1 MENGCCDSWQLF
13 VGRTTWTARERHDR
27 LLEPDIRDIRT
38 AASLGTARLEAHR
51 QAVRR
56 GNVAAVWL
64 ATRRSLAAV
73 AEAAHQDVAEAL
85 ALEEDELPALV
96 DGSSSDE
103 DEPVLVD
110 ASPGKPDFSLVIVD
124 EVSCARRQDV
134 MAMAFALRNLETQSR
149 GNLHAH
155 TRMAVPHGIFY
166 VAHSRV
172 KNSSSPSSSF
182 ALRTCRHV
190 FMSFHVGV
198 YCLCGDSSVVELR
211 VLGRYEAR
219 SPYGRPCPE
228 GWAPWNS

>member
-1 MENGCCDSWQLF
+1 MAHS
-13 VGRTTWTARERHDR
+13 ERHDR
-27 LLEPDIRDIRT
+27 VLDTIRLIRT
-38 AASLGTARLEAHR
+38 ARAASLRRRVLSLEAQLR
-51 QAVRR
+51 AVDL
-56 GNVAAVWL
+56 AAVKL

-110 ASPGKPDFSLVIVD
+110 ASPGKPDFSLVNVD

-134 MAMAFALRNLETQSR
+134 MATAFASTLVRNLETQSR

-182 ALRTCRHV
+182 ALGMYSCV
-190 FMSFHVGV
+190 F
-198 YCLCGDSSVVELR
+198 
-211 VLGRYEAR
+211 VLFVWRQF
-219 SPYGRPCPE
+219 CC
-228 GWAPWNS
+228 

>member
-1 MENGCCDSWQLF
+1 MVKSIRVSDFPF
-13 VGRTTWTARERHDR
+13 VRNRASRWLGPIPVPRQRNDRVLDTIRDIRIPMAHSERHDR
-27 LLEPDIRDIRT
+27 VLDTIRLIRT
-38 AASLGTARLEAHR
+38 ARAASLRRRVLSLEAQLR
-51 QAVRR
+51 AVDL
-56 GNVAAVWL
+56 AAVKL

-155 TRMAVPHGIFY
+155 PRMDVPHGIFY

-172 KNSSSPSSSF
+172 KNSSSPPPP
-182 ALRTCRHV
+182 
-190 FMSFHVGV
+190 
-198 YCLCGDSSVVELR
+198 
-211 VLGRYEAR
+211 
-219 SPYGRPCPE
+219 SP
-228 GWAPWNS
+228 